1 MYEKL
6 GHYLIMTDEKLKT
19 GALCTRGVI
28 VCGVLVGG
36 VFAAAFWRDTMFLK
50 CTQNMFT
57 PDLLIKIFNLKRY
70 LIFVIIFKSL
80 KVFLNEKK
88 LLIIVLILIYFLFY

>member
-36 VFAAAFWRDTMFLK
+36 VFAAAF
-50 CTQNMFT
+50 
-57 PDLLIKIFNLKRY
+57 
-70 LIFVIIFKSL
+70 
-80 KVFLNEKK
+80 
-88 LLIIVLILIYFLFY
+88 

>member
-1 MYEKL
+1 
-6 GHYLIMTDEKLKT
+6 
-19 GALCTRGVI
+19 
-28 VCGVLVGG
+28 
-36 VFAAAFWRDTMFLK
+36 MFLK